1 MASLPPSQKSSTLTN
16 QQSDL
21 IDSAIRTMPRTRSV
35 CKSYGIVLD
44 SLPSH
49 QRRSRSRTPIPS
61 PSLSP
66 SLLSTHSYPPN
77 EITSASPPN
86 PSHIDLKE
94 QEDDLD
100 NNININNYI
109 NINNANND
117 ININNRNSEEAKE
130 EKIFDMERK
139 YDDDD
144 DSTHVSSVCFPHV
157 FRSSLPT
164 WQRIPYR
171 ARTPFVHLV
180 KDILTNYKIAQA
192 DGDTEQCIVLLHQLL
207 DVPHQHLILPSLN
220 SKSRRNLNPAK
231 ALADRLDQ
239 ARAHLNGPFVRYPS
253 SSDSYAEQLASR
265 RNDPDA
271 AAVRRAVQQIK
282 AGDMKRALKTL
293 AESAS
298 MAEINEET
306 MDKLKKLHP
315 AASQPLPLFPHNFPT
330 VIVDPKR
337 LTRLIRS
344 KLNNAAGGG
353 PSGWTGQLLQ
363 PLAAYQECM
372 EGLAAVIND
381 ICNGVIVDESL
392 RCRLLASRC
401 LREIIP

>member
-1 MASLPPSQKSSTLTN
+1 MASLPPSQMSSTLTN

-117 ININNRNSEEAKE
+117 ININNRNSEEAKK

-207 DVPHQHLILPSLN
+207 DVPHQHLIIPSLN
-220 SKSRRNLNPAK
+220 S
-231 ALADRLDQ
+231 
-239 ARAHLNGPFVRYPS
+239 
-253 SSDSYAEQLASR
+253 
-265 RNDPDA
+265 
-271 AAVRRAVQQIK
+271 
-282 AGDMKRALKTL
+282 
-293 AESAS
+293 
-298 MAEINEET
+298 
-306 MDKLKKLHP
+306 
-315 AASQPLPLFPHNFPT
+315 
-330 VIVDPKR
+330 
-337 LTRLIRS
+337 
-344 KLNNAAGGG
+344 
-353 PSGWTGQLLQ
+353 
-363 PLAAYQECM
+363 
-372 EGLAAVIND
+372 
-381 ICNGVIVDESL
+381 
-392 RCRLLASRC
+392 
-401 LREIIP
+401 